1 MSTLFVNAQVYSP
14 SAPFSSA
21 VLVQDGKITWIGDSS
36 GAEVH
41 RDLASTI
48 VNCDGQ
54 FLAPAFVDAHVH
66 STSTGVLL
74 EGLDLSM
81 VNNATELLE
90 LLSRYSRI
98 RKGDTIIG
106 HGWDE
111 SAWSNNQL
119 PSRTEIDRA
128 TWGSVVYLS
137 RVDVHS
143 ALVSSAL
150 LAQVPE
156 VTSLS
161 GYSESAISREAHGA
175 ARTHVLGHLS
185 SGTRNRAQET
195 FANHSLSRGIASVHE
210 MAGPVISS
218 QSDASSLLTLSGQGF
233 GPKIFLYWGQLAQDG
248 GIEVADQLRA
258 HGLGGDLFVDGA
270 IGSRTACLSE
280 SYADDPGNYGVAY
293 LNSDMIA
300 EHISRCHESNYHT
313 GFHVI
318 GDFAMQCVLEGFEK
332 ASAIGGSDRLR
343 RARHRLEHAELITDD
358 QMQMIKEYNLTASMQ
373 PLFDALWGGLDG
385 MYSQRLGERSS
396 HMNRWGSLA
405 GEGCL
410 VCFSSDT
417 PVTSM
422 SPWHWIKAAMFHSQ
436 ESQRMTARAAFSAA
450 TRAGWRALGP
460 QFDGLGVIVEGA
472 PADLALWRVDEYAV
486 QVPDSRVVQWSTDP
500 RSATVAL
507 PVLSQDDHERVP
519 ECLLTMVDGQIRY
532 QESNFDGID
541 K

>member
-1 MSTLFVNAQVYSP
+1 MSTLLVNAHVYSP
-14 SAPFSSA
+14 SAPYSTA
-21 VLVQDGKITWIGDSS
+21 VLVQEGRIAWIGDSS

-41 RDLASTI
+41 RDVAASVI
-48 VNCDGQ
+48 DCGGQ

-81 VNNATELLE
+81 VENASELLD
-90 LLSRYSRI
+90 LLSRYARV
-98 RKGDTIIG
+98 RRGDTIIG

-111 SAWSNNQL
+111 SMWSDQRL

-128 TWGSVVYLS
+128 SWGSVVYLS

-156 VTSLS
+156 VSALS
-161 GYSESAISREAHGA
+161 GYSESTISREAHGA

-185 SGTRNRAQET
+185 RGTRNRAQET
-195 FANHSLSRGIASVHE
+195 FAAHALSRGIGSVHE
-210 MAGPVISS
+210 MAGPAISS
-218 QSDASSLLTLSGQGF
+218 ESDASSLLSLSEQGF
-233 GPKIFLYWGQLAQDG
+233 GPKVFLYWGQLAQHG
-248 GIEVADQLRA
+248 GIEIADQLRA

-270 IGSRTACLSE
+270 IGSRTANLHA
-280 SYADDPGNYGVAY
+280 SYDDDPGNHGVPY
-293 LNSDMIA
+293 LDSDVIS
-300 EHISRCHESNYHT
+300 EHISLSSESKYHT

-318 GDFAMQCVLEGFEK
+318 GDRAMQSVLEGFEK
-332 ASAIGGSDRLR
+332 ATQIVGIDKIRQ
-343 RARHRLEHAELITDD
+343 ARHRLEHAELITAD
-358 QMQMIKEYNLTASMQ
+358 QMKQIREYNLTASMQ
-373 PLFDALWGGLDG
+373 PLFDSLWGGQHG
-385 MYSQRLGERSS
+385 MYSQRLGERSR
-396 HMNRWGSLA
+396 HMNQWGSLA
-405 GEGCL
+405 GKGCL

-422 SPWHWIKAAMFHSQ
+422 SPWQWIKAAMFHSQ
-436 ESQRMTARAAFSAA
+436 ENQRMTARAAFSAA

-460 QFDGLGVIVEGA
+460 QFDGSGVLVEGS
-472 PADLALWRVDEYAV
+472 PADLALWRVNEYAI

-507 PVLSQDDHERVP
+507 PVLSENDDVPLP
-519 ECLLTMVDGQIRY
+519 ECLATMIDGEVRFQH
-532 QESNFDGID
+532 SNFDGID
-541 K
+541 A